1 MVIDLTPEQVAM
13 RLEAGEIILIDV
25 REPHEYQ
32 NERIPGALLHALS
45 TFEPAAL
52 PVDSKRE
59 VVLHCA
65 AGGRSARAVEACQA
79 AGLPVNAHLAGG
91 IGAWTEA
98 GLPVDR
104 IDAATG
110 RMVRSG

>member
-1 MVIDLTPEQVAM
+1 MVIDLTPEDVAK

-32 NERIPGALLHALS
+32 EARIPGALLHALS

-52 PVDSKRE
+52 PVDGTRE
-59 VVLHCA
+59 VVLHCKV
-65 AGGRSARAVEACQA
+65 GGRSARAVEACQA

-91 IGAWTEA
+91 IGAWADA

-104 IDAATG
+104 MDSATG
-110 RMVRSG
+110 RMVRST

>member
-1 MVIDLTPEQVAM
+1 MVVDLTPDEVAKK
-13 RLEAGEIILIDV
+13 LQAGEIILVDV

-52 PVDSKRE
+52 PVDGSRE
-59 VVLHCA
+59 VVLHCKV
-65 AGGRSARAVEACQA
+65 GGRSARAVEACQA

-91 IGAWTEA
+91 IGAWVEA

-104 IDAATG
+104 IDPATG
-110 RMVRSG
+110 RMIRSG